1 MLRDDSQ
8 LRLPLSPYQGLYDAI
23 VPQKHLLRRIKE
35 NIDFSFVNPML
46 RKQYCEHFG
55 RPAKEPEMM
64 FKLMF
69 LKKLYDLSD
78 EQLISRAQTDMSFK
92 YFLDLDPESPMTDPS
107 LLTKFRKTRVTEDIL
122 EEMLKETIR
131 QALDKGLIR
140 SGTIIVDST
149 HTNASVRAKSP
160 TQILRE
166 LSKQLRKEIYK
177 NAFELSEKFPE
188 KPSMEAGLSEEIA
201 YTQELLSSVKEGVD
215 ACENQK
221 IQRLFSRIQELLET
235 EKIREIRSQ
244 NDEDARFGHK
254 TPTSTFY
261 GYKNHLAMTEERLI
275 VGINVTPGG
284 APDGQELPGL
294 IEKAKRNGIEVTEV
308 IGDMAYVSEDNLEA
322 CGEDITLIARTNTA
336 VAAAAQAELEE
347 GFSFNKDAK
356 MLQCPAGE
364 LAMRVEKR
372 NAKNG
377 NQYHNYV
384 FSTKKCKKC
393 PMREQCKVGKG
404 KTHSYSITRVSEENK
419 ARLEFESSEEF
430 QERMKIRHR
439 IEEKNGELKEAHGL
453 RRADSTGLFAMQL
466 QMYFTAFA
474 ANIKRIT
481 KLSMQAAG

>member
-1 MLRDDSQ
+1 MLKDNSQ
-8 LRLPLSPYQGLYDAI
+8 LKLSLSPYQGLYDVI
-23 VPQKHLLRRIKE
+23 IPQKHLLRRIKE
-35 NIDFSFVNPML
+35 TIDFGFVNPML
-46 RKQYCEHFG
+46 RKQYCETFG

-78 EQLISRAQTDMSFK
+78 EQLIGRAQTDMSFK
-92 YFLDLDPESPMTDPS
+92 YFLDLDPESPMIDPS
-107 LLTKFRKTRVTEDIL
+107 LLTKFRKTRITEDIL
-122 EEMLKETIR
+122 EGMLKETIQ
-131 QALDKGLIR
+131 QALDKGLIK

-188 KPSMEAGLSEEIA
+188 KPSLEAGLDEEIA
-201 YTQELLSSVKEGVD
+201 YTRELLSAVRDGIAASGNPKMQGLFD
-215 ACENQK
+215 K
-221 IQRLFSRIQELLET
+221 IQDLLKT
-235 EKIREIRSQ
+235 EKIREIRSKK
-244 NDEDARFGHK
+244 DEDARFGHK
-254 TPTSTFY
+254 TATSTFY

-275 VGINVTPGG
+275 AGITVTPGG

-308 IGDMAYVSEDNLEA
+308 IGDMAYVSEDNLEV
-322 CGEDITLIARTNTA
+322 CGESITLIARTNTA

-364 LAMRVEKR
+364 LAIRVEKR
-372 NAKNG
+372 DAKNG

-384 FSTKKCKKC
+384 FSTRKCKKC
-393 PMREQCKVGKG
+393 PMREPCKVGKG
-404 KTHSYSITRVSEENK
+404 KSHSYSITQVSEENK
-419 ARLEFESSEEF
+419 ARLEFESSKEF

-453 RRADSTGLFAMQL
+453 HRADSTGLFAMQI
-466 QMYFTAFA
+466 QMYFTAFV

-481 KLSMQAAG
+481 KLSMQMAD

>member
-1 MLRDDSQ
+1 MLKDNSQ
-8 LRLPLSPYQGLYDAI
+8 LRLPLSLYQGLYDAI
-23 VPQKHLLRRIKE
+23 IPQKHLLRRIKE

-46 RKQYCEHFG
+46 RKQYCENFG

-78 EQLISRAQTDMSFK
+78 EQLVSRAQTDMSFK
-92 YFLDLDPESPMTDPS
+92 FFLDLDPESPMIDPS
-107 LLTKFRKTRVTEDIL
+107 LLTKFRKTRITEDIL
-122 EEMLKETIR
+122 EEMLKETIQ

-149 HTNASVRAKSP
+149 HTNACVRAKSP

-188 KPSMEAGLSEEIA
+188 KPSVEAGLDEEIT
-201 YTQELLSSVKEGVD
+201 YTQELLSAVKEGVAD
-215 ACENQK
+215 SGDRKMQK
-221 IQRLFSRIQELLET
+221 LFNRMQELLET

-275 VGINVTPGG
+275 AGISVTPGG

-294 IEKAKRNGIEVTEV
+294 IDKAKENGIEVTEV
-308 IGDMAYVSEDNLEA
+308 IGDMAYVSEENLEA
-322 CGEDITLIARTNTA
+322 CGEGIALIARTNTA
-336 VAAAAQAELEE
+336 VAAAAQAGLEE

-372 NAKNG
+372 DAKNG

-393 PMREQCKVGKG
+393 PMRGQCRVGKG
-404 KTHSYSITRVSEENK
+404 KTHSYSITQVSDKNK
-419 ARLEFESSEEF
+419 ARLEFESSEGF
-430 QERMKIRHR
+430 QERMRIRHR

-453 RRADSTGLFAMQL
+453 GRADSVGLFAMQL
-466 QMYFTAFA
+466 QMYFTAFV
-474 ANIKRIT
+474 ANIKRMT
-481 KLSMQAAG
+481 KLIATVA

>member
-1 MLRDDSQ
+1 MLKDNSQ
-8 LRLPLSPYQGLYDAI
+8 LRLLLSPYRELYDVI
-23 VPQKHLLRRIKE
+23 IPQKHLLRRIKE

-46 RKQYCEHFG
+46 RKQYCENFG

-78 EQLISRAQTDMSFK
+78 EQLIGRAQTDMSFK
-92 YFLDLDPESPMTDPS
+92 YFLDLDPESPMIDPS
-107 LLTKFRKTRVTEDIL
+107 LLTKFRKTRITEDIL
-122 EEMLKETIR
+122 EEMLKETIQ
-131 QALDKGLIR
+131 QALNKGLIK

-149 HTNASVRAKSP
+149 HTNASVCAKSP

-177 NAFELSEKFPE
+177 NAFELSGEFPE
-188 KPSMEAGLSEEIA
+188 KPSLEAGLNEEIV
-201 YTQELLSSVKEGVD
+201 YTRELLSVVRDGIAASG
-215 ACENQK
+215 NQK
-221 IQRLFSRIQELLET
+221 MQRLFDKIQDLLET

-244 NDEDARFGHK
+244 NDGDARFGHK

-275 VGINVTPGG
+275 AGIRVTPGN

-294 IEKAKRNGIEVTEV
+294 IEKARRTGIEVKEV

-356 MLQCPAGE
+356 TLQCPTGE

-372 NAKNG
+372 DAKNG

-384 FSTKKCKKC
+384 FSKKKCKKC

-404 KTHSYSITRVSEENK
+404 KTHSYSITQVSEQNK
-419 ARLEFESSEEF
+419 VRLEFESSESF
-430 QERMKIRHR
+430 QERMRIRHW

-466 QMYFTAFA
+466 QMYFTAFV